1 MKDQLI
7 NMLKRPPRPDAIQTT
22 RQAQDFKKFHASA
35 TKQLAKKLTDT
46 QLSSLYSEAI
56 KWY

>member
-7 NMLKRPPRPDAIQTT
+7 QMLKRPPRPGAIATVQQV
-22 RQAQDFKKFHASA
+22 RDFKKFHAKA
-35 TKQLAKKLTDT
+35 TKLLTKKLTDT
-46 QLSSLYSEAI
+46 EVASLYSETI

>member
-7 NMLKRPPRPDAIQTT
+7 QMLKRSPRPDATATVQQV
-22 RQAQDFKKFHASA
+22 RDFKKFHAKA
-35 TKQLAKKLTDT
+35 TKLLAKKLTDT
-46 QLSSLYSEAI
+46 EVSSLYSEAI